1 MSEKLV
7 LIIDDEQFVSQAI
20 TMLLRAYG
28 IRSDVLMFL
37 RAQDPF
43 EGGMIH
49 GYRPDGSE
57 AVLDPIL
64 YAVALLDGDLPDG
77 PQGYDIVRELRAS
90 TDIICVGISANT
102 ESARKQKEAGA
113 HEVQMKPIPSG
124 WLGENLP
131 RFFKMHRDA
140 VAGSA

>member
-7 LIIDDEQFVSQAI
+7 LVIDDDATVSNAVK
-20 TMLLRAYG
+20 LLLNAYG

-37 RAQDPF
+37 RAEDPF

-49 GYRPDGSE
+49 GYRHDGSE

-90 TDIICVGISANT
+90 TEIICVGISGNM

-113 HEVQMKPIPSG
+113 HEVQMKPIPPR

-131 RFFKMHRDA
+131 RLFKMHRDA